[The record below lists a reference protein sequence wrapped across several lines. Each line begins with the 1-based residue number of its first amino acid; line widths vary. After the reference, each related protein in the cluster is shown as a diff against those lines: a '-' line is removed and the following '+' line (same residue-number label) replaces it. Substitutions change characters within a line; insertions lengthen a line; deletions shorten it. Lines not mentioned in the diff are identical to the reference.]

1 MFKPEFNILP
11 EGARAGG
18 LLPWIISV
26 MIYLCA
32 LAIFSAVSLQWGISA
47 WSDNL
52 DRSFTIQ
59 IPADAAA
66 KDEFSSDVAKALRA
80 VPGVTDV
87 KVLSA
92 QENIALLE
100 TWLGEGNVTADLP
113 VPALI
118 DVTSAPDQAVSRA
131 ALEKALEGF
140 EGAQVDSS
148 ATWLAKLKG
157 TALALIA
164 NAYFVLA
171 IVVAATVAVVI
182 FGTRA
187 QLAAHR
193 PTILIVHHMGA
204 EDAVIAKEFQHSFLR
219 LGFIGGLLGVVIALI
234 TLTLLS
240 LTIGGGNE
248 GLLAALRT
256 NWVAALLLL
265 PLPIVSALLT
275 MFTARATVS
284 LALRA
289 VP

>member
-59 IPADAAA
+59 IPADT
-66 KDEFSSDVAKALRA
+66 
-80 VPGVTDV
+80 VTDEAFESAVTNALEAVDGVASV

-92 QENIALLE
+92 TENKALLE
-100 TWLGEGNVTADLP
+100 TWLGEGNVTDDLP

-118 DVTSAPDQAVSRA
+118 DVTTAPGQSISRA
-131 ALEKALEGF
+131 ALQSALDAYK
-140 EGAQVDSS
+140 GARVDSS
-148 ATWLAKLKG
+148 ATWLATLKG

-164 NAYFVLA
+164 NAYFVLT
-171 IVVAATVAVVI
+171 IVVAATIAVVI

-193 PTILIVHHMGA
+193 PTILIVHQMGA
-204 EDAVIAKEFQHSFLR
+204 EDAVIAREFQYSFLR
-219 LGFIGGLLGVVIALI
+219 LGFFGGLLGVAIALG
-234 TLTLLS
+234 TLALLG
-240 LTIGGGNE
+240 LTIDDGDE
-248 GLLAALRT
+248 GLLTVLST
-256 NWVAALLLL
+256 NWIAAGLLL
-265 PLPIVSALLT
+265 PLPFISALLT
-275 MFTARATVS
+275 MLTARATVTH
-284 LALRA
+284 ALKA